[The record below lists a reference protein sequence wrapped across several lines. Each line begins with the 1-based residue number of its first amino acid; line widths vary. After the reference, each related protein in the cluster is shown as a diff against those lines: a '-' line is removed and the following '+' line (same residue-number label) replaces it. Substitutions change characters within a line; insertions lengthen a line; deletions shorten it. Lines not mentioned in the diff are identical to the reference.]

1 MAHDGCAIV
10 TGGSQGIGAAI
21 AARLASDGW
30 RVVSMDLR
38 PPADGVAAM
47 FVETD
52 VTSSAS
58 VEAAFQRVEEELG
71 PVDLV
76 CCNAGVS
83 TMARAVDLTEEEWD
97 HNFAVNTKGVF
108 LTAKAA
114 LGYMTGRRRGS
125 IVVTASMAGLRGV
138 PLLAHYAASKWAA
151 IGFAKSLAIEVAPLG
166 VRVNAVC
173 PGYVRT
179 AMQEREL
186 VWEGALRGLS
196 PDRVRDEYVEHTP
209 LGRLQEPDDVADVVA
224 FLASP
229 AARFIT
235 GQAIAVTGGA
245 DLV

>member
-1 MAHDGCAIV
+1 MV
-10 TGGSQGIGAAI
+10 TGGSQGIGRAI
-21 AARLASDGW
+21 ADRLAGDGW
-30 RVVSMDLR
+30 RVVILDLR
-38 PPADGVAAM
+38 PPADDARAT
-47 FVETD
+47 FVEAD
-52 VTSSAS
+52 VTSRAS
-58 VEAAFQRVEEELG
+58 VEGAFRRVEDETGGVE
-71 PVDLV
+71 LV

-97 HNFAVNTKGVF
+97 HNFAVNAKGVF

-114 LGYMTGRRRGS
+114 LMHMLPRGHGS

-138 PLLAHYAASKWAA
+138 PLLAHYAASKWAV
-151 IGFAKSLAIEVAPLG
+151 IGFMKSLAIEVAPHG
-166 VRVNAVC
+166 IRVNAVC

-179 AMQEREL
+179 AMQDREI
-186 VWEGALRGLS
+186 VWEGTLRGLG
-196 PDRVRDEYVEHTP
+196 PEAVLDDYVAHTP

-235 GQAIAVTGGA
+235 GQALPVTGGA